1 MPLPSALS
9 VKGRT
14 PAERDTAGCFA
25 LKFHFQEQFPGY
37 RMAIKKVLLLG
48 GSGFVGSYIA
58 NRLSQRGIEI
68 TIPTRRRE
76 RTKALIIQ
84 PNVVMPEADIRCEQ
98 TLASLMQGQDAVINL
113 VGVLHS
119 RDVQLP
125 YSRDFAE
132 AHVELPRKIVAACR
146 KAGVRRLVHM
156 SALGADPKGPSEY
169 LCSKG
174 DGEAIVMAAQGDL
187 DVTVFR
193 PSVIFGLGD
202 SFLTMFANVLRK
214 LPFFPLGFGQARFQP
229 VWVADVADA
238 FVDSLND
245 AATFGQAYDLVGP
258 RVYTLR
264 ELVDYT
270 ASLCGSSARVIPL
283 SEGWAYLQAGLMW
296 LAPNPLM
303 SPDNLRSM
311 QVDSVAG
318 SGSRQ
323 PAGWRPTALESIA
336 PGYIANRTPKGKL
349 DSFRFRA
356 GR

>member
-1 MPLPSALS
+1 M
-9 VKGRT
+9 
-14 PAERDTAGCFA
+14 D
-25 LKFHFQEQFPGY
+25 
-37 RMAIKKVLLLG
+37 IKKVLLLG
-48 GSGFVGSYIA
+48 GSGFVGTYIA
-58 NRLSQRGIEI
+58 NRLSQRGIEV

-76 RTKALIIQ
+76 RTKSLIIQ
-84 PNVVMPEADIRCEQ
+84 PNIEMPEININAEGA
-98 TLASLMQGQDAVINL
+98 LVELMRDKDVVINL

-125 YSRDFAE
+125 YSKDFAE
-132 AHVELPRKIVAACR
+132 AHVELPKKIVAAC
-146 KAGVRRLVHM
+146 KQAGVRRLLHM
-156 SALGADPKGPSEY
+156 SALGANPRGPSEY

-174 DGEAIVMAAQGDL
+174 DGEAVVMAAQGDL

-202 SFLTMFANVLRK
+202 SFLSMFAGVLRK

-238 FVDSLND
+238 FVDSMGNPD
-245 AATFGQAYDLVGP
+245 TYGQAYDLVGP
-258 RVYTLR
+258 RIYTLR

-270 ASLCGSSARVIPL
+270 AQLIGSTARVVPL

-296 LAPNPLM
+296 LSPKPLM

-311 QVDSVAG
+311 QVDSVCDG
-318 SGSRQ
+318 TCNP
-323 PAGWRPTALESIA
+323 PAHWRPTALDAIA
-336 PGYIANRTPKGKL
+336 PTYVAHNTPKGKL
-349 DSFRFRA
+349 DGFRYRA

>member
-1 MPLPSALS
+1 M
-9 VKGRT
+9 
-14 PAERDTAGCFA
+14 D
-25 LKFHFQEQFPGY
+25 
-37 RMAIKKVLLLG
+37 IKKVLLLG
-48 GSGFVGSYIA
+48 GSGFVGTYIA
-58 NRLSQRGIEI
+58 NRLSQRGVEV

-84 PNVVMPEADIRCEQ
+84 PNVEMPEININAEGA
-98 TLASLMQGQDAVINL
+98 LVELMRGKDVVINL

-125 YSRDFAE
+125 YSKDFAE
-132 AHVELPRKIVAACR
+132 AHVELPKKIVAAC
-146 KAGVRRLVHM
+146 KQAGVRRLLHM
-156 SALGADPKGPSEY
+156 SALGAIPKGPSEY

-174 DGEAIVMAAQGDL
+174 DGEAVVMAAQGDL

-202 SFLTMFANVLRK
+202 SFLSMFAGVLRK
-214 LPFFPLGFGQARFQP
+214 LPFFPLGFGHARFQP

-238 FVDSLND
+238 FVDSMGNPD
-245 AATFGQAYDLVGP
+245 TFGQAYDLVGP
-258 RVYTLR
+258 RIYTLR

-270 ASLCGSSARVIPL
+270 AQLVGSTARVIPL

-296 LAPNPLM
+296 LSPKPLM

-311 QVDSVAG
+311 QVDSVCDG
-318 SGSRQ
+318 KCNL
-323 PAGWRPTALESIA
+323 PANWRPTALEAIA
-336 PGYIANRTPKGKL
+336 PTYVAHNTPKGKL
-349 DSFRFRA
+349 DGFRYRA